1 MVTAM
6 ELGFPFL
13 RDGMLIATD
22 GVPPLHADESG
33 GASHCEGRGAACSVG
48 LPKGQPSETCGVEM
62 LWHAIDGM
70 LSCSLGASLPRRAAR
85 TAVR

>member
-6 ELGFPFL
+6 ELGFPFW

-48 LPKGQPSETCGVEM
+48 LPKGQPNETCGVEM
-62 LWHAIDGM
+62 LWNVFV
-70 LSCSLGASLPRRAAR
+70 AR
-85 TAVR
+85 D

>member
-33 GASHCEGRGAACSVG
+33 GAR
-48 LPKGQPSETCGVEM
+48 LPIVKVVARLVPLGCQKGTK
-62 LWHAIDGM
+62 
-70 LSCSLGASLPRRAAR
+70 RAAQR
-85 TAVR
+85 DLWG

>member
-13 RDGMLIATD
+13 RDGMLIDTD

-48 LPKGQPSETCGVEM
+48 LPKGQPNETCGVEM
-62 LWHAIDGM
+62 LWNVLWNAKL
-70 LSCSLGASLPRRAAR
+70 LSRLMCGTRLMGC
-85 TAVR
+85 